1 MMKNILYA
9 ILTAVL
15 LGGAVSCNV
24 VDLDPNNKYDMAYAF
39 KNMTNANLYLN
50 SFYPMTANF
59 GQFGSNALGGSNAN
73 MSDGLTDILKYGAV
87 AAGAGDCNLI
97 MTEDGRQSVSNNY
110 FDSWTT
116 CYGWIRRINE
126 FLDGLQTYKGNFT
139 EAQVQR
145 LKAEALYYRAYAY
158 FLIMRSHAS
167 VKDDLGVIPY
177 TDINQMTPSGKKQKR
192 ATVAQSWN
200 LIETD
205 ITFAANN
212 LPEKSEAAGRLD
224 RYAAHALRARAMLYA
239 GRHALAKESV
249 EEIMECPSFGYSD
262 DYAAIFKS
270 LGNKEVIWGYGYV
283 SGLLTHNFDQKY
295 STPTD
300 FCLTGESYGGGY
312 AGPTQEFIDM
322 YDYADGKPFSVAD
335 TDNRYI
341 TNDNASQRDPRLAAS
356 VLWNGA
362 QWKGSVLQCYEGGLD
377 QDNMPY
383 GSSNNP
389 GNTVTGYYMRKMLDD
404 TNRDYVVNG
413 SYQPW
418 IEFRYAEMMLI
429 YAECLAKEE
438 KYTEAFNVVNDL
450 RKVRFGKDDVY
461 TAPINSWETALDVI
475 LKERAVELCFEGHR
489 FWDLRRTG
497 RARAVLDGKRY
508 TGVLWKKSGENFVPT
523 SVACDLSAS
532 SRKYPERFDRF
543 PIPQS
548 EITNNSE
555 AKQNSDW

>member
-1 MMKNILYA
+1 
-9 ILTAVL
+9 
-15 LGGAVSCNV
+15 
-24 VDLDPNNKYDMAYAF
+24 
-39 KNMTNANLYLN
+39 
-50 SFYPMTANF
+50 
-59 GQFGSNALGGSNAN
+59 
-73 MSDGLTDILKYGAV
+73 
-87 AAGAGDCNLI
+87 
-97 MTEDGRQSVSNNY
+97 
-110 FDSWTT
+110 
-116 CYGWIRRINE
+116 
-126 FLDGLQTYKGNFT
+126 
-139 EAQVQR
+139 
-145 LKAEALYYRAYAY
+145 
-158 FLIMRSHAS
+158 
-167 VKDDLGVIPY
+167 
-177 TDINQMTPSGKKQKR
+177 
-192 ATVAQSWN
+192 
-200 LIETD
+200 
-205 ITFAANN
+205 
-212 LPEKSEAAGRLD
+212 
-224 RYAAHALRARAMLYA
+224 
-239 GRHALAKESV
+239 
-249 EEIMECPSFGYSD
+249 MECPSFGYSD

-508 TGVLWKKSGENFVPT
+508 TGVLWKKSGEDFVPT

>member
-192 ATVAQSWN
+192 ASVAQSWN

-312 AGPTQEFIDM
+312 AGP
-322 YDYADGKPFSVAD
+322 
-335 TDNRYI
+335 
-341 TNDNASQRDPRLAAS
+341 
-356 VLWNGA
+356 
-362 QWKGSVLQCYEGGLD
+362 
-377 QDNMPY
+377 
-383 GSSNNP
+383 
-389 GNTVTGYYMRKMLDD
+389 
-404 TNRDYVVNG
+404 
-413 SYQPW
+413 
-418 IEFRYAEMMLI
+418 
-429 YAECLAKEE
+429 
-438 KYTEAFNVVNDL
+438 
-450 RKVRFGKDDVY
+450 
-461 TAPINSWETALDVI
+461 ALSAWTT
-475 LKERAVELCFEGHR
+475 R
-489 FWDLRRTG
+489 RRT
-497 RARAVLDGKRY
+497 AR
-508 TGVLWKKSGENFVPT
+508 S
-523 SVACDLSAS
+523 
-532 SRKYPERFDRF
+532 
-543 PIPQS
+543 IP
-548 EITNNSE
+548 
-555 AKQNSDW
+555 